1 MENSKVGF
9 STLEKSSFSNGVPQ
23 AKTRKTGSGAD
34 TVDVEGDD
42 VATRKEGPPADAE
55 NAFDRDEARRRKRE
69 AVLRV
74 AASAFSQRGFANT
87 SMSDVARALRI
98 SKPTLYDYFSTKQ
111 DILYECHLLALGH
124 GRAAVDLAA
133 SESTGR
139 AKLDAFLRRYMNG
152 IFGDFGNCPV
162 LTDVDSL
169 DSPQR
174 DQIVARRSEMS
185 EALREIIRVGVDDG
199 TLLDCDVHLAA
210 MFVLGAI
217 NWIPLWYRDTGR
229 NTPDEIVEA
238 FVAFFHQGFAALERA
253 PFGEGKSKS
262 E

>member
-1 MENSKVGF
+1 M
-9 STLEKSSFSNGVPQ
+9 
-23 AKTRKTGSGAD
+23 
-34 TVDVEGDD
+34 
-42 VATRKEGPPADAE
+42 ATRKEGPPADAE